1 MLAKRKIRKVLIVD
15 DNKVLRELFN
25 VILSRD
31 GFVIGEAK
39 NGKEALE
46 KVIRNKPDAIIL
58 DIAMPG
64 MNGFTVCQ
72 RLRENSNT
80 KNIPIIFCT
89 AKSREEISPYK
100 TDIDE
105 YIEKPF
111 SVENVRKK
119 IKSIL
124 LASGNRIE

>member
-1 MLAKRKIRKVLIVD
+1 MLTKRETRKVLIVD

-46 KVIRNKPDAIIL
+46 KVIRNKPDVIIL

-64 MNGFTVCQ
+64 MDGFAVCQ

-89 AKSREEISPYK
+89 AKPREEISPYK
-100 TDIDE
+100 TDIDD

-111 SVENVRKK
+111 SVEDVRGK

-124 LASGNRIE
+124 LR